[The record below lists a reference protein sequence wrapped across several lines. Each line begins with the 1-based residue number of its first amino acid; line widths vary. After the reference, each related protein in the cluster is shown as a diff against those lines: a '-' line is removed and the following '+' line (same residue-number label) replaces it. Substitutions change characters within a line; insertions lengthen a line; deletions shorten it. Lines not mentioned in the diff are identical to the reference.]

1 MMPRKNTQQIRFLI
15 FLLLAA
21 FFLALSPFIH
31 FDQQAVQD
39 YLKRFPVFWSALVF
53 IFLYVGLTFFVW
65 VGPKDVLRIAGAF
78 LFGPYLSTVIVWF
91 GEMGNAC
98 VMFSLS
104 RHFGRGYVAE
114 RMPGQMERLDHI
126 MSGKSSWGIFFA
138 KFFPVI
144 PFRFLDL
151 ACGLTRI
158 SLKKYLLIS
167 AVASPLRI
175 FVIQFFVALGVDTI
189 LNPAKLSV
197 YLEQHPAIFLAVAS
211 YVIGAFV
218 MVVVFKKKP

>member
-1 MMPRKNTQQIRFLI
+1 MSHTKPHQIRFLI
-15 FLLLAA
+15 LILLAGC
-21 FFLALSPFIH
+21 FLALSPFIH
-31 FDQQAVQD
+31 IDQQVCQD
-39 YLKRFPVFWSALVF
+39 YLKRFPVFWSALIF
-53 IFLYVGLTFFVW
+53 IFLYVGLTFLVW
-65 VGPKDVLRIAGAF
+65 VGPKDVLRVAGAF

-104 RHFGRGYVAE
+104 RHFGRGYIAE
-114 RMPGQMERLDHI
+114 KLPGQMERVDQI
-126 MSGKSSWGIFFA
+126 MAGKSGWGIFFA

-151 ACGLTRI
+151 VCGLTRI

-197 YLEQHPAIFLAVAS
+197 YLQGHPAIFLAVVL
-211 YVIGAFV
+211 YLIGTFV
-218 MVVVFKKKP
+218 MIAVFRKKP